1 MKLQMVTRDEL
12 LVIMPGSENR
22 VDKFLPFLNQYAER
36 FQVDTTLRFAHFIA
50 QVAHESGSL
59 RYVRELGSGMKYE
72 GRKDLGNTKPGD
84 GPRYKGRGF
93 LQITGRKNYQIVGE
107 ALGLNLIDNPQLL
120 EQPEWAVASAF
131 WFWDRHKLNTWAD
144 KDDVMTITKRINGGT
159 NGLADRKKFLLAA
172 KKIFKV

>member
-22 VDKFLPFLNQYAER
+22 VDKFLPFFNPYAER

-50 QVAHESGSL
+50 QVAHESGEL

-72 GRKDLGNTKPGD
+72 GRKDLGNTKQGD

-93 LQITGRKNYQIVGE
+93 LQITGRKNYQMIGE

>member
-144 KDDVMTITKRINGGT
+144 KDDVVTITKRINGGT

>member
-22 VDKFLPFLNQYAER
+22 VDKFLPFFNTYAER

-50 QVAHESGSL
+50 QVAHESGEL

-72 GRKDLGNTKPGD
+72 GRKDLGNTKQGD

-93 LQITGRKNYQIVGE
+93 LQITGRKNYQMIGE

-144 KDDVMTITKRINGGT
+144 KDDVVTITKRINGGT

>member
-1 MKLQMVTRDEL
+1 M
-12 LVIMPGSENR
+12 I
-22 VDKFLPFLNQYAER
+22 
-36 FQVDTTLRFAHFIA
+36 
-50 QVAHESGSL
+50 
-59 RYVRELGSGMKYE
+59 
-72 GRKDLGNTKPGD
+72 
-84 GPRYKGRGF
+84 
-93 LQITGRKNYQIVGE
+93 GE

-144 KDDVMTITKRINGGT
+144 KDDVVTITKRINGGT

>member
-22 VDKFLPFLNQYAER
+22 IDKFLPFLNQYAER
-36 FQVDTTLRFAHFIA
+36 FEVDTTLRFAHFIA
-50 QVAHESGSL
+50 QVAHESGEL
-59 RYVRELGSGMKYE
+59 RYVRELASGMKDE
-72 GRKDLGNTKPGD
+72 GRKDLGNFYPGD
-84 GPRYKGRGF
+84 GPRYKGRGL
-93 LQITGRKNYQIVGE
+93 LQITGRKNYQVVGE
-107 ALGLNLIDNPQLL
+107 ALGLNLLDNPWLL

-144 KDDVMTITKRINGGT
+144 KDDVVTITKRINGGT

>member
-1 MKLQMVTRDEL
+1 MKLQLVTRDEL

-22 VDKFLPFLNQYAER
+22 VDKFLPFFNPYAEH

-50 QVAHESGSL
+50 QVAHESGEL
-59 RYVRELGSGMKYE
+59 RYVRELASGMKYE
-72 GRKDLGNTKPGD
+72 GRKDLGNFYPGD
-84 GPRYKGRGF
+84 GPRYKGRGL
-93 LQITGRKNYQIVGE
+93 LQITGRKNYQVVGE

-131 WFWDRHKLNTWAD
+131 WYWDRHKLNTWAD
-144 KDDVMTITKRINGGT
+144 MDDVKTVTKRINGGT
-159 NGLADRKKFLLAA
+159 NGLAERKKYLEAA